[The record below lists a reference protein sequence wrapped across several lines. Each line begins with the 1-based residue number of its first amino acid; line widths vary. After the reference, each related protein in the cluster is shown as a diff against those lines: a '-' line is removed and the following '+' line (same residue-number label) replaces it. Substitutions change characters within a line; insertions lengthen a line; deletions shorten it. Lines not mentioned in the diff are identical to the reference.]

1 MKKIWE
7 IIPNAYYE
15 ELCMLEV
22 QFYSE
27 HDNERQ
33 ETNAAEK

>member
-1 MKKIWE
+1 M
-7 IIPNAYYE
+7 PNYE
-15 ELCMLEV
+15 ELCILEV

-27 HDNERQ
+27 HDNEQ